1 MPEAN
6 ANAEDKPGRRWARW
20 AVGAR
25 RQHWRLRP
33 TALLAAVAVVESPL
47 LGGCGL
53 LGEPTVVVNVG
64 YQSKTINTVNAG
76 TLLRDRGDFENALK
90 LVGAAN
96 GKKYRVVWQDFAS
109 GAPLTAQ
116 MIATH
121 VDIGSMGDY
130 PLLTNGSKTKKY
142 GDAATEMI
150 AVTGYNLRGSLNQV
164 VVQVDSSVRTL
175 ADLAGRKTSTS
186 LGSAGDGMFSTALQR
201 NGIDKNSVRIL
212 NQDPS
217 VGASAIEGKQIDALA
232 QFVPWPQLVIY
243 RNQGRLLY
251 DGGDNE
257 VPTFHGVVVRRQFAE
272 TQPEVMAAFMRAM
285 KATTDFMIA
294 NPLKAAL
301 RVGELTG
308 IEPEVVYLYNG
319 PHGLVTFDM
328 SLKSPFLVAF
338 QKIKDFLVKRGSV
351 SRDFDIGS
359 FLNDSYLRQLFGA
372 DYERRREDAS
382 NPTVLT
388 GVDDLCRLP
397 VDDPAQA
404 SELWTRGAAQ
414 TEVAATPTCLLRRV
428 AGAASVRARYVP
440 DTLTAVRIFADHAVW
455 LYDPVAPPMQRYKP
469 FATAQGA
476 SVYQQQH
483 PQASA
488 VTYPVAVAKSRTAG

>member
-1 MPEAN
+1 MYDVAISAPQGATSLF
-6 ANAEDKPGRRWARW
+6 RRAVGPRPKWRVRSMALLFAV
-20 AVGAR
+20 AVGAT
-25 RQHWRLRP
+25 Q
-33 TALLAAVAVVESPL
+33 LLA
-47 LGGCGL
+47 GCGL

-90 LVGAAN
+90 ALGASN
-96 GKKYRVVWQDFAS
+96 HKKYRVVWQDFAS

-142 GDAATEMI
+142 SDAATEMI

-164 VVQVDSSVRTL
+164 VVRSDSTAHTL
-175 ADLAGRKTSTS
+175 ADLVGRKASTS

-201 NGIDKNSVRIL
+201 NGIVKNSVHIV

-217 VGASAIEGKQIDALA
+217 VGASAIDGKQVDALA

-257 VPTFHGVVVRRQFAE
+257 VPTFHGVVVRRQFADS
-272 TQPEVMAAFMRAM
+272 QPEVMAAFMRAM
-285 KATTDFMIA
+285 KATTDYIIA

-319 PHGLVTFDM
+319 PNGLVTFDM
-328 SLKSPFLVAF
+328 TLKKQFLAAF
-338 QKIKDFLVKRGSV
+338 QQIKDFLVARGSV
-351 SRDFDIGS
+351 NRDFEIS
-359 FLNDSYLRQLFGA
+359 TFVNDSYLRQLSGT
-372 DYERRREDAS
+372 DYERRRDEVA
-382 NPTVLT
+382 NPTALS
-388 GVDDLCRLP
+388 GIDDLCQQP

-404 SELWTRGAAQ
+404 SELWVRGAVQ
-414 TEVAATPTCLLRRV
+414 TTAAATPTCLLRRV
-428 AGAASVRARYVP
+428 AGTKSVRVSYVP
-440 DTLTAVRIFADHAVW
+440 DTFTAVRIFADHAVW
-455 LYDPVAPPMQRYKP
+455 LYDPVAPPIQRYKP
-469 FATAQGA
+469 FATAEGA
-476 SVYQQQH
+476 SVYRRQH
-483 PQASA
+483 PQSSA
-488 VTYPVAVAKSRTAG
+488 ITYPAAVARSLATG